1 MGRAKTADFIKNC
14 VQLHNLDVIKLEKME
29 SEELI
34 VHRFDKNLIPKLLV
48 IDQKTTRDF
57 IKKEEEEEEE
67 TSPSF
72 LGSSPDTNASSVG
85 DSSHLTDFLER
96 VTDISDRVGDR
107 VMDISDKV
115 MDISD
120 RVSDIE
126 NLTDSFETSI
136 IHSDS
141 EWANE
146 IINHAAY
153 SVL

>member
-1 MGRAKTADFIKNC
+1 M
-14 VQLHNLDVIKLEKME
+14 QLRNLDVINWQKME

-48 IDQKTTRDF
+48 IDQKTTRAF
-57 IKKEEEEEEE
+57 IKKEEEEE

-96 VTDISDRVGDR
+96 VTDISDRVSDR
-107 VMDISDKV
+107 VTS
-115 MDISD
+115 ISD

-126 NLTDSFETSI
+126 HLTDSFETSI

>member
-1 MGRAKTADFIKNC
+1 METEKLIR
-14 VQLHNLDVIKLEKME
+14 LH
-29 SEELI
+29 
-34 VHRFDKNLIPKLLV
+34 HFDENLIQKLVV
-48 IDQKTTRDF
+48 IDQKTNPNPF
-57 IKKEEEEEEE
+57 IIKEEEEE

-72 LGSSPDTNASSVG
+72 LGTSPSTSVSG
-85 DSSHLTDFLER
+85 STAEFLDK
-96 VTDISDRVGDR
+96 VTDISDRVSDR
-107 VMDISDKV
+107 V

-126 NLTDSFETSI
+126 HLADSFDTSI
-136 IHSDS
+136 SHSDS

>member
-1 MGRAKTADFIKNC
+1 M
-14 VQLHNLDVIKLEKME
+14 QLRNLDVINWQKME

-48 IDQKTTRDF
+48 IDQKTTRAF
-57 IKKEEEEEEE
+57 IKKEEEEE

-72 LGSSPDTNASSVG
+72 LGSSPDTNASSVS
-85 DSSHLTDFLER
+85 DSSNLTDFIER
-96 VTDISDRVGDR
+96 VTDISDRVSDR
-107 VMDISDKV
+107 VTS
-115 MDISD
+115 ISD

-126 NLTDSFETSI
+126 HLTDSFETSI

>member
-57 IKKEEEEEEE
+57 IKKEEEEEE

-72 LGSSPDTNASSVG
+72 LGSSPDTNASSVC
-85 DSSHLTDFLER
+85 DSSHLTDFLKR
-96 VTDISDRVGDR
+96 VTDISDRVSDR

>member
-1 MGRAKTADFIKNC
+1 
-14 VQLHNLDVIKLEKME
+14 ME

-34 VHRFDKNLIPKLLV
+34 VHRFDKNLIPKLIV
-48 IDQKTTRDF
+48 IDQKTTRAF
-57 IKKEEEEEEE
+57 IKKEEEE

-72 LGSSPDTNASSVG
+72 LGSSPDTYASSVG
-85 DSSHLTDFLER
+85 DSSNLTDFLEK
-96 VTDISDRVGDR
+96 VTDISDRVSDR
-107 VMDISDKV
+107 LTDISDKV
-115 MDISD
+115 MDVSD

-126 NLTDSFETSI
+126 HLTDSFETSI
-136 IHSDS
+136 IQSDS

>member
-1 MGRAKTADFIKNC
+1 
-14 VQLHNLDVIKLEKME
+14 ME

-57 IKKEEEEEEE
+57 IKKEEEEEE

-85 DSSHLTDFLER
+85 DSSHLTDFLKR
-96 VTDISDRVGDR
+96 VTDISDRVSDR

>member
-1 MGRAKTADFIKNC
+1 
-14 VQLHNLDVIKLEKME
+14 ME

-57 IKKEEEEEEE
+57 IKKEEEEEE

>member
-1 MGRAKTADFIKNC
+1 M
-14 VQLHNLDVIKLEKME
+14 QLRNLDVINWQKME

-48 IDQKTTRDF
+48 IDQKTTRAF
-57 IKKEEEEEEE
+57 IKKEEEEE

-72 LGSSPDTNASSVG
+72 LDFSPDTNASSVS
-85 DSSHLTDFLER
+85 DSSNLTDFIER
-96 VTDISDRVGDR
+96 VTDISDRVSDR
-107 VMDISDKV
+107 VTS
-115 MDISD
+115 ISD

-126 NLTDSFETSI
+126 HLTDSFETSI

>member
-1 MGRAKTADFIKNC
+1 
-14 VQLHNLDVIKLEKME
+14 ME

-34 VHRFDKNLIPKLLV
+34 VHRFDKNLIPKLMV
-48 IDQKTTRDF
+48 IDQKTTRAF
-57 IKKEEEEEEE
+57 IKKEEEE

-72 LGSSPDTNASSVG
+72 LGSSPDTNASSVS
-85 DSSHLTDFLER
+85 DSSNLTDFIER
-96 VTDISDRVGDR
+96 VTDISDRVSDR
-107 VMDISDKV
+107 VTS
-115 MDISD
+115 ISD

-126 NLTDSFETSI
+126 HLTDSFETSI

>member
-34 VHRFDKNLIPKLLV
+34 VHRFDKNLIPKVLV
-48 IDQKTTRDF
+48 IDQKTTRAF
-57 IKKEEEEEEE
+57 IKKEEGE

-85 DSSHLTDFLER
+85 DSSHLTDFLKR
-96 VTDISDRVGDR
+96 VTDISDRVSDR

>member
-1 MGRAKTADFIKNC
+1 M
-14 VQLHNLDVIKLEKME
+14 QLRNLDVINWQKME

-48 IDQKTTRDF
+48 IDQKTTRAF
-57 IKKEEEEEEE
+57 IKKEVEE

-72 LGSSPDTNASSVG
+72 LGSSPDTNASSVS
-85 DSSHLTDFLER
+85 DSSNLTDFIER
-96 VTDISDRVGDR
+96 VTDISDRVSDR
-107 VMDISDKV
+107 VTS
-115 MDISD
+115 ISD

-126 NLTDSFETSI
+126 HLTDSFETSI

>member
-14 VQLHNLDVIKLEKME
+14 VQLRNLDVINWQKME

-48 IDQKTTRDF
+48 IDQKTTRAF
-57 IKKEEEEEEE
+57 IKKEEEEE

-72 LGSSPDTNASSVG
+72 LGSSPDTNASSVS
-85 DSSHLTDFLER
+85 DSSSLTDFLER
-96 VTDISDRVGDR
+96 VSDRVT
-107 VMDISDKV
+107 DISDKV

-126 NLTDSFETSI
+126 HLTDSFETSI

-141 EWANE
+141 EWATE

>member
-1 MGRAKTADFIKNC
+1 
-14 VQLHNLDVIKLEKME
+14 ME

-48 IDQKTTRDF
+48 IDQKTTRAF
-57 IKKEEEEEEE
+57 IKKEEEEE

>member
-14 VQLHNLDVIKLEKME
+14 VQLHNLDVLELERME
-29 SEELI
+29 SGELI

-48 IDQKTTRDF
+48 IDQKTARAF
-57 IKKEEEEEEE
+57 IKKEEEEEE

-96 VTDISDRVGDR
+96 VTDISDRVSDR

>member
-1 MGRAKTADFIKNC
+1 
-14 VQLHNLDVIKLEKME
+14 ME
-29 SEELI
+29 SEKLI
-34 VHRFDKNLIPKLLV
+34 QLHRFDEKLIQKLVV
-48 IDQKTTRDF
+48 IDQKTNPNPF
-57 IKKEEEEEEE
+57 IIKQEEEE

-72 LGSSPDTNASSVG
+72 LGTSPDENASSVS
-85 DSSHLTDFLER
+85 DSSAEFLER
-96 VTDISDRVGDR
+96 VTYINDRVSDR
-107 VMDISDKV
+107 V

-126 NLTDSFETSI
+126 HLSDSFETSI

-141 EWANE
+141 DWANE

>member
-1 MGRAKTADFIKNC
+1 
-14 VQLHNLDVIKLEKME
+14 ME

-48 IDQKTTRDF
+48 IDQKTTRAF
-57 IKKEEEEEEE
+57 IKKEEEEE

-72 LGSSPDTNASSVG
+72 LDFSPDTNASSVS
-85 DSSHLTDFLER
+85 DSSNLTDFIER
-96 VTDISDRVGDR
+96 VTDISDRVSDR
-107 VMDISDKV
+107 VTS
-115 MDISD
+115 ISD

-126 NLTDSFETSI
+126 HLTDSFETSI

>member
-1 MGRAKTADFIKNC
+1 M
-14 VQLHNLDVIKLEKME
+14 QLRNLDVINWQKME

-48 IDQKTTRDF
+48 IDQKTTRAF
-57 IKKEEEEEEE
+57 IKKEEE

-72 LGSSPDTNASSVG
+72 LDFSPDTNASSVS
-85 DSSHLTDFLER
+85 DSSNLTDFIER
-96 VTDISDRVGDR
+96 VTDISDRVSDR
-107 VMDISDKV
+107 VMDISDRV
-115 MDISD
+115 TGISD

-126 NLTDSFETSI
+126 HLTDSFETSI

>member
-1 MGRAKTADFIKNC
+1 M
-14 VQLHNLDVIKLEKME
+14 QLRNLDVINWQKME

-48 IDQKTTRDF
+48 IDQKTTRAF
-57 IKKEEEEEEE
+57 IKKEEEEE

-72 LGSSPDTNASSVG
+72 LGSSPDTNASSVS
-85 DSSHLTDFLER
+85 DSSNLTDFIER
-96 VTDISDRVGDR
+96 VTDISDRV
-107 VMDISDKV
+107 
-115 MDISD
+115 
-120 RVSDIE
+120 SDIE
-126 NLTDSFETSI
+126 HLTDSFETSI

>member
-1 MGRAKTADFIKNC
+1 M
-14 VQLHNLDVIKLEKME
+14 
-29 SEELI
+29 
-34 VHRFDKNLIPKLLV
+34 
-48 IDQKTTRDF
+48 
-57 IKKEEEEEEE
+57 
-67 TSPSF
+67 
-72 LGSSPDTNASSVG
+72 
-85 DSSHLTDFLER
+85 TDFLEK
-96 VTDISDRVGDR
+96 VTDISDRVSDR
-107 VMDISDKV
+107 LTDISDRV

-126 NLTDSFETSI
+126 HLTDSFETSI

>member
-1 MGRAKTADFIKNC
+1 
-14 VQLHNLDVIKLEKME
+14 ME

-34 VHRFDKNLIPKLLV
+34 VHRFDKNLIQKLMV
-48 IDQKTTRDF
+48 IDQKTSPSF
-57 IKKEEEEEEE
+57 IKKEEEE

-72 LGSSPDTNASSVG
+72 LGSSPDTNASLVS
-85 DSSHLTDFLER
+85 DSSNLTDFIER
-96 VTDISDRVGDR
+96 VTDISDGV
-107 VMDISDKV
+107 
-115 MDISD
+115 SD

-126 NLTDSFETSI
+126 HLTDSFETSI

>member
-1 MGRAKTADFIKNC
+1 
-14 VQLHNLDVIKLEKME
+14 ME

-57 IKKEEEEEEE
+57 IKKEEEEEE

-96 VTDISDRVGDR
+96 VTDISDRVSDR
-107 VMDISDKV
+107 VTS
-115 MDISD
+115 ISD

-126 NLTDSFETSI
+126 HLTDSFETSI

>member
-1 MGRAKTADFIKNC
+1 
-14 VQLHNLDVIKLEKME
+14 ME

-48 IDQKTTRDF
+48 IDQKTTRAF
-57 IKKEEEEEEE
+57 IKKEEEE

-72 LGSSPDTNASSVG
+72 LGSSPDTNASSVS
-85 DSSHLTDFLER
+85 DSSNLTDFIER
-96 VTDISDRVGDR
+96 VA
-107 VMDISDKV
+107 
-115 MDISD
+115 DISD

-126 NLTDSFETSI
+126 HLTDSFETSI

>member
-1 MGRAKTADFIKNC
+1 
-14 VQLHNLDVIKLEKME
+14 ME

-34 VHRFDKNLIPKLLV
+34 VHHFDKNLIPKLLV
-48 IDQKTTRDF
+48 IDQKTTRAF
-57 IKKEEEEEEE
+57 IKKEEEE

-72 LGSSPDTNASSVG
+72 LGSSPDTNVSSVS
-85 DSSHLTDFLER
+85 DSSNLTDFLET
-96 VTDISDRVGDR
+96 VTDISDRVSDR
-107 VMDISDKV
+107 LTDISDRV

-126 NLTDSFETSI
+126 HLTDSFETSI

>member
-1 MGRAKTADFIKNC
+1 METEKLIR
-14 VQLHNLDVIKLEKME
+14 LH
-29 SEELI
+29 
-34 VHRFDKNLIPKLLV
+34 HFDENLIQKLVV
-48 IDQKTTRDF
+48 IDQKTNPNPF
-57 IKKEEEEEEE
+57 IIKEEEEE

-72 LGSSPDTNASSVG
+72 LGTSPSTSVL
-85 DSSHLTDFLER
+85 DK
-96 VTDISDRVGDR
+96 VTDISDRVSDR
-107 VMDISDKV
+107 V

-126 NLTDSFETSI
+126 HLADSFDTSI
-136 IHSDS
+136 SHSDS